1 MKRHHVWK
9 WTATLLLAC
18 SIVLSG
24 CSSNKGNNSEVVP
37 TETPASENG
46 SGNAVAPEDSN
57 NSEAGQNGNA
67 ENTPDTDAGADNSAT
82 EKAKGLQGIV
92 QQINENVEMPPMT
105 ELDGDA
111 IKDTFYLEADQYA
124 EGVFLIAMMNI
135 KATDMAII
143 KLNDADDFDTI
154 KEALTKRAED
164 VIKTFSTY
172 LPDQHEDAK
181 NYQIVQE
188 GEYVLYSISHDQEK
202 VLETFKA
209 ALK

>member
-9 WTATLLLAC
+9 WIATLLLAC

-24 CSSNKGNNSEVVP
+24 CSSNKDNNSEVVP

-57 NSEAGQNGNA
+57 NSEPGQ
-67 ENTPDTDAGADNSAT
+67 ENTENAPETDAGADNSAP
-82 EKAKGLQGIV
+82 EKAEGLQGIV
-92 QQINENVEMPPMT
+92 QQINENVEMPPMM

-143 KLNDADDFDTI
+143 RLNDTSDFDTI

>member
-57 NSEAGQNGNA
+57 NSEPGQNGNA

-82 EKAKGLQGIV
+82 EKAEGLQGIV
-92 QQINENVEMPPMT
+92 QQINENVEMSPMT

-111 IKDTFYLEADQYA
+111 IKDTFYLEEDQYA
-124 EGVFLIAMMNI
+124 EGVFLVAMMNI